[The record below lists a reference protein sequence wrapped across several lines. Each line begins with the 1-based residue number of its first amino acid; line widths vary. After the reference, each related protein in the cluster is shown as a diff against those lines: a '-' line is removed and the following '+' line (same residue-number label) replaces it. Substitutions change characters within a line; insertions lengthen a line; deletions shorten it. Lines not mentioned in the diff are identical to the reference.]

1 MLYEIYARSLNTVQ
15 LLSNNSRQVNVIF
28 NLENRFKILN
38 SENANRQD
46 ALFNK
51 ESKLIIK
58 KAGIWINGAAG
69 LRPAVSYPMFQIAE
83 SSFEVLDRD
92 LKQLN
97 FKCPEFGTY
106 YDQNIKIDYS
116 NNLNQFYPKTAF
128 VWYDA
133 FNIQNVYHG
142 KDFGCIC
149 KMLVEC
155 SSLA

>member
-28 NLENRFKILN
+28 NLEERFRLLN
-38 SENANRQD
+38 SPNSDRQSAIFNR
-46 ALFNK
+46 

-69 LRPAVSYPMFQIAE
+69 LRPAISYPLFQIAE
-83 SSFEVLDRD
+83 SSFNILDRE

-106 YDQNIKIDYS
+106 YDENIEIDYS
-116 NNLNQFYPKTAF
+116 NNLNQFYPQTAS
-128 VWYDA
+128 VYYDA
-133 FNIQNVYHG
+133 FDIKNEFHG

-155 SSLA
+155 SGLA